1 MTTPLWSKNCRYK
14 GKAHSVCNHAH
25 QIDRDCSTQ
34 PLRDSEAESRLH
46 LFWSYCHPELVTP
59 CLGSSQSVSIIHRV
73 RCRPIGSL
81 KDTVPL
87 YEFREPC
94 LLFLNRNRFGQHY
107 PRSCP
112 KRQKMKLCKITGRFF
127 EWCTVNVELALQFLP
142 VRLHSCCKGW
152 FECWIL

>member
-25 QIDRDCSTQ
+25 QMDRDCSTQ

-46 LFWSYCHPELVTP
+46 LLVLLSSRVSNT
-59 CLGSSQSVSIIHRV
+59 LSRSSQSVSIIHRV

-87 YEFREPC
+87 YEFREAC

-112 KRQKMKLCKITGRFF
+112 KRQKMKLCKITVRFF
-127 EWCTVNVELALQFLP
+127 E
-142 VRLHSCCKGW
+142 
-152 FECWIL
+152 